1 MSVNDDTILARL
13 RQARAPKAK
22 KLPTPIAKVSD
33 KKKKEQVEE
42 KKVSAMDKEFYL
54 EIWVASPHV
63 CSECQKKLGKEPLT
77 LFFHHLLEKRNY
89 PEFRYTPENI
99 AILCPDCHTQAETDI
114 DKTPK
119 TKARRE
125 KLAKELLK

>member
-1 MSVNDDTILARL
+1 MGINEIRALKLAAL
-13 RQARAPKAK
+13 EPKGKAQYSIPK
-22 KLPTPIAKVSD
+22 ISE
-33 KKKKEQVEE
+33 KKKKQEAENRRTLE
-42 KKVSAMDKEFYL
+42 ADKLFYL

-63 CSECQKKLGKEPLT
+63 CGECDRKLGREPLT

-99 AILCPDCHTQAETDI
+99 AILCADCHTQAETDI

-125 KLAKELLK
+125 QVLKLFIHQ

>member
-1 MSVNDDTILARL
+1 MSINDDMILARL
-13 RQARAPKAK
+13 RRAREPKAK

-33 KKKKEQVEE
+33 KKKKEQAEE

-54 EIWVASPHV
+54 EIWVASPHK
-63 CSECQKKLGKEPLT
+63 CSECEKKLGKEPLT

-99 AILCPDCHTQAETDI
+99 AILCPDCHSQAEADI
-114 DKTPK
+114 EKTPK